1 MAAPAPLAEVRIFGL
16 ILAGGEGRRF
26 GGVDK
31 AGLLLGGIT
40 LLERMVGRFSPQV
53 ELLAL
58 SANGDRARFADFVG
72 PVLPDESGE
81 RLGPMAGVLAGL
93 EWMAPLGATHL
104 ATVAVDTPF
113 VPCDLVPNLLM
124 AGEATDGFAVAES
137 QGRVHPTCA
146 LWPARLREPI
156 RTALAAGER
165 RIGRWA
171 ESQGVARACFDD
183 RPVDPFLNINDAQD
197 LANAAA
203 LLAAAEPQP

>member
-1 MAAPAPLAEVRIFGL
+1 MKRRLGQFFTVAEMARSSVA
-16 ILAGGEGRRF
+16 
-26 GGVDK
+26 
-31 AGLLLGGIT
+31 
-40 LLERMVGRFSPQV
+40 
-53 ELLAL
+53 
-58 SANGDRARFADFVG
+58 
-72 PVLPDESGE
+72 E
-81 RLGPMAGVLAGL
+81 RLGLDNTPPPAAQANLEKLFAVVLD
-93 EWMAPLGATHL
+93 PLRALVGREVHIKSGYRSYA
-104 ATVAVDTPF
+104 VNQAVDGSSTSQH
-113 VPCDLVPNLLM
+113 M

-171 ESQGVARACFDD
+171 ESQGVARAYFDD